1 MRNNYQRK
9 ERKSNHNFEV
19 VRGPQLMVR
28 VPLPM
33 AEVWAEMQAQ
43 VEKLTGQA
51 GLQILRAILENEVTS
66 RVGPPHRP
74 NPAAGCVRWG
84 KQPGYGVFAGQ
95 KIPLERP
102 RVRTREGQEVE
113 LESHGQLQQDG
124 KLQRAVQERIYEIFM
139 NLSGL
144 SEQSLAM
151 LSWTAGR
158 GSVHRPALE
167 RATEVGHS
175 VSLAP

>member
-1 MRNNYQRK
+1 MKKNYQRK
-9 ERKSNHNFEV
+9 ERKSNHKFEV
-19 VRGPQLMVR
+19 VRGQELLVR

-43 VEKLTGQA
+43 VEELTGQA
-51 GLQILRAILENEVTS
+51 GLQILRAILENEVTH

-84 KQPGYGVFAGQ
+84 KQPGYVVFAGQ

-113 LESHGQLQQDG
+113 LESYGQLQQGRKSLPLPWCWTLVLRNRWFDPIAEASELADHSRSAPLLRLFGDG
-124 KLQRAVQERIYEIFM
+124 
-139 NLSGL
+139 
-144 SEQSLAM
+144 
-151 LSWTAGR
+151 W
-158 GSVHRPALE
+158 
-167 RATEVGHS
+167 
-175 VSLAP
+175 APFFVTNCLV